1 MVASRLRPFAYLL
14 SWHCRTPFFTH
25 LRGLLFLSSKMEIP
39 IAQAR
44 YAAPREFG
52 STLPS
57 ICNDDHFRPFESASR
72 SNTFH
77 DALSPAS
84 ASRPMSIQSRQ
95 SHIDAPPPLPPPR
108 YVPIAGPIDP
118 QYQFKDQYSRDR
130 NVDSPSGDSFDMS
143 FGRRPFSSSRH
154 DDEGYQSLDSSRYVH
169 RLATQ
174 APRPL
179 GYSPRSQRSGRD
191 PPLPTPPI
199 LSMQ

>member
-1 MVASRLRPFAYLL
+1 MASRLRPFAYLL
-14 SWHCRTPFFTH
+14 SWYCRPLSRH

-72 SNTFH
+72 STPFH
-77 DALSPAS
+77 DGLSPAS

-118 QYQFKDQYSRDR
+118 QYQFKDQYSRER

-169 RLATQ
+169 QL
-174 APRPL
+174 PRHFLL
-179 GYSPRSQRSGRD
+179 G
-191 PPLPTPPI
+191 L
-199 LSMQ
+199 